1 MRKGIIDAIYWRL
14 HASFLLN
21 ERADSE
27 KFLAMIEDES
37 KGKDE
42 LILSE
47 IGAIHMDR
55 FRAIRGRIKSGSF
68 GRLYGDG
75 IGSPR
80 TPAQYV
86 SDDRSEGE
94 IHRWLDGKDG
104 SVVLL
109 ACIGASEDALMCS
122 EVDMGEYGRCDILV
136 RDRRVLYPIEIKAA
150 EAPSSVVS
158 QIDRYRL
165 SGELDMCL
173 GLHDKVVP
181 VVVAGEFGPYVRQ
194 ELSRCDVMMIRHEGK
209 SLRRLA

>member
-14 HASFLLN
+14 HSSFLLN
-21 ERADSE
+21 ERLDSE

-47 IGAIHMDR
+47 IGSIHMER
-55 FRAIRGRIKSGSF
+55 FKSIRGRIRSGSF

-80 TPAQYV
+80 TPVQFV
-86 SDDRSEGE
+86 SDDRSESE
-94 IHRWLDGKDG
+94 IHQWLDSKAG

-109 ACIGASEDALMCS
+109 ACIGASDDSILCS

-136 RDRRVLYPIEIKAA
+136 RDRRVLYPIEIKAG
-150 EAPSSVVS
+150 EASSSVVS

-165 SGELDMCL
+165 AMELDFCL
-173 GLHDKVVP
+173 GLHDKVIP
-181 VVVAGEFGPYVRQ
+181 VVVAGDFSPYVRQ
-194 ELSRCDVMMIRHEGK
+194 ELSQCDVMMVLHDGK